1 MKRVKHFLLASC
13 LFPVLAGAQDRAST
27 YLLELTPSAY
37 FLELTP
43 DAQSAGMAGT
53 GLAITDNG
61 STAIFHNA
69 STLAFSMETMG
80 TSYSYADMNKDYALH
95 SASIF
100 YKIGREGKHGFMVGF
115 RHFRSPKQEVD
126 GGPNTG
132 FRPYIWDLEAGYFR
146 NVAKKLSLSLT
157 LRYLQSKSWQ
167 SADSKSSVCL
177 DFGAT
182 YHRNMALLDEMASWS
197 IGFQAANIG
206 KKLDG
211 YKLPAK
217 LGLGGAIDLP
227 FSMENRLQVALDFNY
242 LLPSEIRHLQAG
254 VGAEYNFLK
263 YGVVRAGYHFG
274 DKDKG
279 IGNYGT
285 LGCGINFWPIRAD
298 FSYALADKDS
308 FMHHTWQLGVGIVF

>member
-1 MKRVKHFLLASC
+1 MKRVKHFLLTFS
-13 LFPVLAGAQDRAST
+13 LLLPTLSGGAQGVADAT
-27 YLLELTPSAY
+27 

-69 STLAFSMETMG
+69 STIAFSQDVMG
-80 TSYSYADMNKDYALH
+80 ASYSYADINKDYALH
-95 SASIF
+95 SVSLF
-100 YKIGREGKHGFMVGF
+100 YRIGREGKHGVTLGF
-115 RHFRSPKQEVD
+115 RHYKQPSFDVNDEKEND
-126 GGPNTG
+126 ILNFHPHA
-132 FRPYIWDLEAGYFR
+132 WSLEAGYFR
-146 NVAKKLSLSLT
+146 SITQNLALSLN
-157 LRYLQSKSWQ
+157 LRYLQTKVYPNT
-167 SADSKSSVCL
+167 DSKGTVCL

-182 YHRNMALLDEMASWS
+182 YHRNMSILDEMASWS
-197 IGFQAANIG
+197 IGFQAANLG
-206 KKLDG
+206 RKLDG
-211 YKLPAK
+211 QKLPAR

-227 FSMENRLQVALDFNY
+227 FSMENRLQVALDLNY
-242 LLPSEIRHLQAG
+242 LLPSDYRHFQAG

-279 IGNYGT
+279 VGNYGP

-298 FSYALADKDS
+298 FSYALADKDN
-308 FMHHTWQLGVGIVF
+308 FMHKTWQISLGVVF